1 LRITAD
7 KSQSGPTGYRGIHN
21 LGAYLRLAAPVGA
34 LFALVYFGSNWITA
48 RRPDNYQLYFD
59 WELAIPFLPGMI
71 YAYASIVVLVLL
83 PALTLTRN
91 QLRKLTRAIVITLLV
106 AALIYLLL
114 PADLGFQRPAR
125 VPGYDTVYQALYAL
139 EMPHNL
145 LPSLHIACAT
155 LLIAAIRN
163 NSASRWIR
171 LGLVLWGVVICASV
185 VLVHQHHVL
194 DVASGLLLGLGTY
207 RLVYLR
213 ARQ

>member
-1 LRITAD
+1 MKTRKQPATQPD
-7 KSQSGPTGYRGIHN
+7 YRGIHN
-21 LGAYLRLAAPVGA
+21 LGAYLRLAIPVGM
-34 LFALVYFGSNWITA
+34 LFAMVYFSTNWITA
-48 RRPDNYQLYFD
+48 RRTGNYHLYFD

-83 PALTLTRN
+83 PAITLTRN
-91 QLRKLTRAIVITLLV
+91 QMHALARAVVITLLA
-106 AALIYLLL
+106 AALTYLLL
-114 PADLGFQRPAR
+114 PADLGFERPAR
-125 VPGYDTVYQALYAL
+125 VPGYDAVYQALYSL

-155 LLIAAIRN
+155 LLIAAIRK

-171 LGLVLWGVVICASV
+171 LGLVLWGMVICVAV

-194 DVASGLLLGLGTY
+194 DVASGLLLGLGAY

-213 ARQ
+213 ALR